1 MSELLEIVSM
11 ASSLSD
17 TVNMIMEIMQALGF
31 MAYIMLI
38 LALIVPYVVNGFM
51 IMCVGRKARLNA
63 DWMPFVPVARQ
74 LYQMEI
80 AGCPWWYVFLFQN
93 CFITWAIN
101 GVLMLVFGNVFKSG
115 ILMMLVLAVY
125 WIATLIFTF
134 FYYRR
139 YYARFGF
146 NPNTAWIEIIWTFG
160 IVRTVLLVLVAF
172 SDAIR
177 FRQDLTDPE
186 EFERVS
192 PVARDT
198 DGDYTGSPARTGASR
213 VSGRNR
219 KPVSVTGVSGKY
231 TGAAFDVSDGAA
243 VMFGR
248 SATDAN
254 IVFDQFETDI
264 SRKHCAVKYD
274 AVSDQFVVTDHSTNG
289 TYLEDGTALTPGQPT
304 TVSRGSVIY
313 LGKNKKNSF
322 RLG

>member
-1 MSELLEIVSM
+1 MSDFLQILEAVSG
-11 ASSLSD
+11 LSD
-17 TVNMIMEIMQALGF
+17 TIEMILEIMQALGF
-31 MAYIMLI
+31 MAYIMLL
-38 LALIVPYVVNGFM
+38 LAMIVPYVVTGYM
-51 IMCVGRKARLNA
+51 IMCVGRKAHLNA

-80 AGCPWWYVFLFQN
+80 GGCPWWYVFLFQN
-93 CFITWAIN
+93 CFINWAIT
-101 GVLMLVFGNVFKSG
+101 GILALVFGNVFKSG

-125 WIATLIFTF
+125 GISTLVFTF
-134 FYYRR
+134 FYYRK

-146 NPNTAWIEIIWTFG
+146 NPNTAWIEIVWTFG
-160 IVRTVLLVLVAF
+160 IISTVLLVFVAF

-177 FRQDLTDPE
+177 FRQDLTNPE
-186 EFERVS
+186 EYDRVS
-192 PVARDT
+192 PVARDM
-198 DGDYTGSPARTGASR
+198 DNDMSGGARMGSSKG
-213 VSGRNR
+213 GLRNR
-219 KPVSVTGVSGKY
+219 KPVSITGVSGKY
-231 TGAAFDVSDGAA
+231 AGAVFDVSDGAA

-274 AVSDQFVVTDHSTNG
+274 AISDQFVVTDHSTNG
-289 TYLEDGTALTPGQPT
+289 TYLEDGTVLTPGQPT
-304 TVSRGSVIY
+304 TVSKGSVIY